1 LEFDEPTFTE
11 VVMASCTVPHVEVTL
26 KDRSGK
32 ELDGQETVGVFWESG
47 SGPFS
52 VSPFRNPTLVSVYY
66 GGDPADYVKNKGNYR
81 DEPVLLTAYVVGAE
95 GSLASAFTKEFI
107 FNMPLEQVEQ
117 LKKVEVAVLNRSNP
131 VRKE

>member
-1 LEFDEPTFTE
+1 
-11 VVMASCTVPHVEVTL
+11 VTL

-81 DEPVLLTAYVVGAE
+81 DEPVLLYCLRRRSG
-95 GSLASAFTKEFI
+95 GLPGFSIHKGIHFY
-107 FNMPLEQVEQ
+107 MPLEQVEQ
-117 LKKVEVAVLNRSNP
+117 LKKGGGSRAKP
-131 VRKE
+131 Q